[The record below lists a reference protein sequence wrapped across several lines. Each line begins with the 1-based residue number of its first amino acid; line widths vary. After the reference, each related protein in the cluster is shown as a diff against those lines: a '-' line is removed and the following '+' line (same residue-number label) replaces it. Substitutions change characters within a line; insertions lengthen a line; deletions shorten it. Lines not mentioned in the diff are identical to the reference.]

1 MTYKIIKADI
11 FKFKVSNKT
20 NWLFT
25 RLQNNNGFYGWG
37 EATLQGK
44 EFEIFEKKN
53 FIFQV
58 VLNSKFKTPF
68 DLKSKLPFNNIVEA
82 SISSSIMQ
90 CLWDIYAREK
100 EQSIGQMF
108 SDTKN
113 NHVSI
118 YANFNRS
125 TIKRDLKSIETK
137 LCEVIKDGFNAIK
150 FAPFDEVEPEMSF
163 KEMMKNMQPG
173 LERID
178 TIHNNIDK
186 NIKLMIDCHW
196 RFSFDAITEII
207 KECEK
212 YNLYWIESPIE
223 ESIENIHALKKIK
236 KSLNNRGIKLAGLEN
251 QIMKN
256 GFFEFVKNN
265 THDVMMPDIKYSG
278 GPDEMI
284 ELNKFFSKH
293 NIEFSP
299 HNPSGPIAHAH
310 SIQIC
315 SVSTPCLLEYQYKE
329 SDKFDSIMNISNTP
343 IINSKVRIAS
353 SEKGLGVSINMEN
366 LLKDDINSHK
376 TQ

>member
-1 MTYKIIKADI
+1 MKYKIIKADI
-11 FKFKVSNKT
+11 YKFKVSHKT

-25 RLQNNNGFYGWG
+25 RLQNNNGLYGWG

-53 FIFQV
+53 HVFQL
-58 VLNSKFKTPF
+58 VLNSKFNTPL

-100 EQSIGQMF
+100 DQSIGQIF
-108 SDTKN
+108 SNTKN
-113 NHVSI
+113 DYVSI

-125 TIKRDLKSIETK
+125 TIKRDLESIKTRLYK
-137 LCEVIKDGFNAIK
+137 VIKDGFNAIK
-150 FAPFDEVEPEMSF
+150 FAPFDEVKPEMSF
-163 KEMMKNMQPG
+163 KEMIKNMQPG
-173 LERID
+173 LNRIA
-178 TIHNNIDK
+178 TIHSNIDK

-196 RFSFDAITEII
+196 RFSFDAMIELIN
-207 KECEK
+207 ECEK

-223 ESIENIHALKKIK
+223 ESIENIFALKKIRK
-236 KSLNNRGIKLAGLEN
+236 KLNNKGIKLAGLEN

-265 THDVMMPDIKYSG
+265 THDVMMPDVKYSG

-284 ELNKFFSKH
+284 ELGNFFSKH

-315 SVSTPCLLEYQYKE
+315 SVSTSSLLEYQYKE
-329 SDKFDSIMNISNTP
+329 TNKFDSIVNIPNTP
-343 IINSKVRIAS
+343 IINSKIKTITS
-353 SEKGLGVSINMEN
+353 KKGLGVSINMEN
-366 LLKDDINSHK
+366 LLTSKY
-376 TQ
+376 

>member
-1 MTYKIIKADI
+1 MKYKIIKADI

-25 RLQNNNGFYGWG
+25 RLQNNSGLYGWG

-44 EFEIFEKKN
+44 EFEILKKKN
-53 FIFQV
+53 DILQII
-58 VLNSKFKTPF
+58 LNSKFNSPF
-68 DLKSKLPFNNIVEA
+68 DLKPKLPFNNILEA

-90 CLWDIYAREK
+90 SLWDIFSREK
-100 EQSIGQMF
+100 GQSIGEMF
-108 SDTKN
+108 SNTKN
-113 NHVSI
+113 DYISI

-125 TIKRDLKSIETK
+125 TIKRDLEGIKIR
-137 LCEVIKDGFNAIK
+137 LYEVIKDGFNAIK
-150 FAPFDEVEPEMSF
+150 FAPFDEVKPEMSF

-173 LERID
+173 LDRIA
-178 TIHNNIDK
+178 TIHSNIDK

-196 RFSFDAITEII
+196 RFSFDSFLELIN
-207 KECEK
+207 ECEK
-212 YNLYWIESPIE
+212 YNLYWIESPIKE
-223 ESIENIHALKKIK
+223 NIENIYELKKIRK
-236 KSLNNRGIKLAGLEN
+236 KLNNKGIKLAGLEN

-265 THDVMMPDIKYSG
+265 THDVMMPDVKYSG

-284 ELNKFFSKH
+284 ELDKFFSKH
-293 NIEFSP
+293 DIEFSP

-329 SDKFDSIMNISNTP
+329 SDKFDSIINLSNTP
-343 IINSKVRIAS
+343 IINSKVRTIT

-366 LLKDDINSHK
+366 LLKK
-376 TQ
+376 